1 MIDFVLGRYSKGECI
16 MKHRVLKKRMRR
28 VLDSELPTMFKLSA
42 IHELIK
48 SSQKSSWFQFK
59 DYPYTRFERYST
71 SLHKGVVTASENDC
85 KDEISFSSWN
95 KAMIWICKQA
105 KRVGEYEV
113 QGSEYVVD
121 SGHYRYRVYFPRNQ
135 E

>member
-1 MIDFVLGRYSKGECI
+1 
-16 MKHRVLKKRMRR
+16 MKRR
-28 VLDSELPTMFKLSA
+28 VIKKQMKQIFDRELPVMVKLSA

-48 SSQKSSWFQFK
+48 ISQKSSWFQFK
-59 DYPYTRFERYST
+59 DYPYVRFERFST
-71 SLHKGVVTASENDC
+71 SLHKGAVTVSEYDRI
-85 KDEISFSSWN
+85 DEISFSSWD

-105 KRVGEYEV
+105 KRVGDYEV
-113 QGSEYVVD
+113 QASEYVVD

>member
-1 MIDFVLGRYSKGECI
+1 
-16 MKHRVLKKRMRR
+16 MKRRVLKKQMRR
-28 VLDSELPTMFKLSA
+28 VLNSELPIMFKLSA
-42 IHELIK
+42 MHELIK
-48 SSQKSSWFQFK
+48 TSQKSSWFQFK
-59 DYPYTRFERYST
+59 DLPYVRFDRFST
-71 SLHKGVVTASENDC
+71 TLHKGVITVSEHD
-85 KDEISFSSWN
+85 KVDEIGFSSWRQ
-95 KAMIWICKQA
+95 ALTWVCQQA

>member
-1 MIDFVLGRYSKGECI
+1 
-16 MKHRVLKKRMRR
+16 MKRRVVNKHMRR
-28 VLDSELPTMFKLSA
+28 ILNSELPVMFKLSA
-42 IHELIK
+42 MHEFIK
-48 SSQKSSWFQFK
+48 TAQKSSWFQFK
-59 DYPYTRFERYST
+59 DYPYVRFERFST
-71 SLHKGVVTASENDC
+71 TLHKGVITVSEHD
-85 KDEISFSSWN
+85 KVDEIGFSSLCQALTWV
-95 KAMIWICKQA
+95 CQQA